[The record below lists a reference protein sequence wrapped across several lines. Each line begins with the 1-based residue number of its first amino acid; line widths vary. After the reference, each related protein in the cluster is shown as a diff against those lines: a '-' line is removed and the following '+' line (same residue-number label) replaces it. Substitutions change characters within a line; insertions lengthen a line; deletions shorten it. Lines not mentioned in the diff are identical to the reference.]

1 MNINHFDTYVQEESP
16 RTPEHRRELSTPPRL
31 RRGDQDNPRLDTLQ
45 NLLKK
50 YLYAQIEIKNLEKE
64 LMNCRT
70 KSKEQTRV
78 IDTQEG
84 IINSNKIKLNRIQ
97 EILFENSE
105 SIPNGVYI
113 RLMDSLVFENN
124 N

>member
-16 RTPEHRRELSTPPRL
+16 RTPENRRELNTPPRL

-50 YLYAQIEIKNLEKE
+50 YLHAQIEIKNLEKE
-64 LMNCRT
+64 LVNCRT

-78 IDTQEG
+78 IDTQQG
-84 IINSNKIKLNRIQ
+84 IIISNKIKLNRIQ